1 MRSSSLPSAE
11 LPLDGELLQRFL
23 EASRRARIA
32 SLVNGAQSE
41 AELAEL
47 AVTELCEAYDAEI
60 AIVLA
65 APAGSSTPRVL
76 GSAGVAGGDRRALLG
91 RLLPAALLARVPH
104 VQLGQDLLGLG
115 IRSLVS
121 VPFTVGPDDERGAIV
136 LACLDDRHF
145 DDADVGLL
153 EGVADG
159 VGRALAR
166 IRHAVALER
175 DVALL
180 RAVFENAPVPML
192 VVTAGLEVADVNAAA
207 CDLLGWR
214 REKALGTRLAD
225 VSPYR
230 AGKGLDEP
238 WRSALRAGP
247 DARTPAELLHADGSR
262 LAVDV
267 SATADVVSGSHL
279 VVVRQPDDRR
289 ERKPFR
295 SV

>member
-1 MRSSSLPSAE
+1 MRSSSSPSAE

-41 AELAEL
+41 SELAEL

-65 APAGSSTPRVL
+65 AGEGSSAPRVL
-76 GSAGVAGGDRRALLG
+76 GSAGLARDERRALLG
-91 RLLPAALLARVPH
+91 RILPAALLARVPH

-115 IRSLVS
+115 ARSLVS
-121 VPFTVGPDDERGAIV
+121 VPFVVSPQERGAIV

-159 VGRALAR
+159 VGRALGR
-166 IRHAVALER
+166 IRHAAALER
-175 DVALL
+175 DSERL
-180 RAVFENAPVPML
+180 RAIFEHAPVPML
-192 VVTAGLEVADVNAAA
+192 VTTAGFELADLNAAA
-207 CDLLGWR
+207 RDLLGSP
-214 REKALGTRLAD
+214 REKLVGTRLAD
-225 VSPYR
+225 MTPHGS
-230 AGKGLDEP
+230 GNGLDEP
-238 WRSALRAGP
+238 WRSILRAGP
-247 DARTPAELLHADGSR
+247 QARTPVELLHADGTR
-262 LAVDV
+262 LAVEV
-267 SATADVVSGSHL
+267 SATPDVVRGSHL
-279 VVVRQPDDRR
+279 LVVRQPDEPR
-289 ERKPFR
+289 ERTPFR